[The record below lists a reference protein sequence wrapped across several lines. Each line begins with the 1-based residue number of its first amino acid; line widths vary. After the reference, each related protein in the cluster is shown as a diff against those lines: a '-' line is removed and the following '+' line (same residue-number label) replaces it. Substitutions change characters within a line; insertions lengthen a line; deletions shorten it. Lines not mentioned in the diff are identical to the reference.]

1 MAKIEIETL
10 TENCWVQCEDF
21 DVRITSMI
29 TGDNAIVYKA
39 IRCEHVG
46 RCRKIQQVIED
57 ELRGGK

>member
-29 TGDNAIVYKA
+29 TGDNAIVYKT

-46 RCRKIQQVIED
+46 RCRRIQQVIED
-57 ELRGGK
+57 ELGGGK